1 MSERPGRV
9 PADPFGLLG
18 IARRAGELEMGFDAA
33 MRSLTRGEARLLVLA
48 RDVGESTAG
57 KVRRAAGPVPVI
69 VLGEKES
76 LGKALGRG
84 ETGVVAVTDGG
95 FSRALMSRSNEEVM
109 SSVNAGK
116 DAGV

>member
-1 MSERPGRV
+1 MSDRPGSV
-9 PADPFGLLG
+9 PADPLGLLG
-18 IARRAGELEMGFDAA
+18 IARRAGQVAMGFDAA
-33 MRSLTRGEARLLVLA
+33 MRSVTRGQARLLVLA
-48 RDVGESTAG
+48 RDVGESTAD
-57 KVRRAAGPVPVI
+57 KVRRSAGEVPVV

-116 DAGV
+116 DAGL